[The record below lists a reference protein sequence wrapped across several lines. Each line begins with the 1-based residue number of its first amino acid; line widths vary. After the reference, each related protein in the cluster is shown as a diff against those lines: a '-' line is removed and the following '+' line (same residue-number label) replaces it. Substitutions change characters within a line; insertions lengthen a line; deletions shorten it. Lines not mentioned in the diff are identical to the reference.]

1 MRLHSDF
8 HDYYDY
14 AIGYGVDEK
23 VHYNRFK
30 KPVDIN
36 LRSELDRPLH
46 RRSGIL
52 GFCGKLFPFV
62 QLSRFDKKRD
72 FHWED
77 EYDGKIVEEYYAF
90 SLDEYRQKEVAWDE
104 YSDDIGHSDDIRLK
118 QFFLDWRRDND
129 KLFVELKC
137 PVWIMRFYEESP
149 NGLLN
154 PPLKDLDFE
163 RIKDSFTA
171 FQEIS
176 MYLANILVEQK
187 QIVSVDDKDR
197 IEGHGFDAKQS
208 FRHRKQEAE

>member
-14 AIGYGVDEK
+14 AVGYGIDEK
-23 VHYNRFK
+23 VHYNRFTK
-30 KPVDIN
+30 SVDIN
-36 LRSELDRPLH
+36 LKSELDRPLH

-62 QLSRFDKKRD
+62 QLSRYDKKRNCD
-72 FHWED
+72 WED
-77 EYDGKIVEEYYAF
+77 EYDGIIVEVYYAF
-90 SLDEYRQKEVAWDE
+90 SLEEYLQKEQTWDE
-104 YSDDIGHSDDIRLK
+104 YSDDIGRSDDIRLK
-118 QFFLDWRRDND
+118 QFFLDWRKDKD

-137 PVWIMRFYEESP
+137 PVWMMRFYQESP
-149 NGLLN
+149 SGLLN
-154 PPLKDLDFE
+154 PRLKDLDFE

-187 QIVSVDDKDR
+187 QIASVDDKDR
-197 IEGHGFDAKQS
+197 IEGHGFDIKQS
-208 FRHRKQEAE
+208 FRDRKKDAE